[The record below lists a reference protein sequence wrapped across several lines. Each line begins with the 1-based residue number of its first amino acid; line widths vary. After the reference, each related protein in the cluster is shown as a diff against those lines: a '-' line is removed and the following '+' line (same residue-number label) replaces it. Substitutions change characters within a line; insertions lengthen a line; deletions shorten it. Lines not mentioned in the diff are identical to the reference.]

1 MANLCLN
8 RIEFFGS
15 AQAIAK
21 IKNDMTSPSFG
32 EGEGFYSMSYVTSS
46 EDELRIDIESRWSP
60 PVFWLESLSKQ
71 YGVLV
76 ECEYEE
82 IGSDIWGKFGFKKG
96 ESVFNIE
103 LPYLEGKY
111 NSMDWNDFLECE
123 AFGRA
128 DNADTLEEFIS
139 EFDFCSQEEISE
151 LRDIY
156 EEVLNEN

>member
-60 PVFWLESLSKQ
+60 PVSWLESLSKQ

-123 AFGRA
+123 VLWRLEDPEAFDDFMEQFDFVSPVHA
-128 DNADTLEEFIS
+128 LKLEELFWEYS
-139 EFDFCSQEEISE
+139 
-151 LRDIY
+151 
-156 EEVLNEN
+156 NED